1 LYRQEPEYTRFI
13 AGVPVTW
20 DETVGLA
27 GRAKEYIV
35 VARRN
40 GDSWYIGAM
49 TNWTAR
55 EVEVDLGFIGDG
67 NWEMEYVADGINA
80 DRFASDY
87 ILNKEKLKN
96 RKLKISMAP
105 GGGYAAVLKKL
116 N

>member
-1 LYRQEPEYTRFI
+1 
-13 AGVPVTW
+13 
-20 DETVGLA
+20 
-27 GRAKEYIV
+27 
-35 VARRN
+35 
-40 GDSWYIGAM
+40 
-49 TNWTAR
+49 
-55 EVEVDLGFIGDG
+55 
-67 NWEMEYVADGINA
+67 MEYVADGINA